1 MMDPNDLQK
10 MPVKVHPYLHQ
21 QKAYEFTL
29 GLFSLLPS
37 KVRSGGAALLMKMGQ
52 KETVF
57 SLVSGDG
64 FSFNANGKEY
74 SIDKDNAEV
83 HI

>member
-1 MMDPNDLQK
+1 MIRALNLMIHLP
-10 MPVKVHPYLHQ
+10 
-21 QKAYEFTL
+21 KAWTSCKCHINYKGSVIEIC
-29 GLFSLLPS
+29 
-37 KVRSGGAALLMKMGQ
+37 AGQ

-64 FSFNANGKEY
+64 FLFAANGKEY
-74 SIDKDNAEV
+74 SINKDNAEV